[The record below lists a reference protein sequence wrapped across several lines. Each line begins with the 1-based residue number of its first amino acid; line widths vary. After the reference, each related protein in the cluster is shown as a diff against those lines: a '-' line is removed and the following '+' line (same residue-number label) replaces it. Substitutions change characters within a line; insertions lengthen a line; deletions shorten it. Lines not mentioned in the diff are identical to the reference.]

1 MVLYQGE
8 LYCGLS
14 SVLLL
19 WRTSHSLLLGTWIS
33 CHLHVSYMER
43 KLSLA
48 WLNPLLLSYWK
59 RNNKQ
64 IACGLGQYNQKSLP
78 LPFMPQ
84 KLGHTGK
91 RPATAFKVT
100 DKRSF
105 TLNKKYYINN
115 WIQKHIL
122 LLENIKICLSWIN
135 LRQLNQ
141 PLLKC
146 TAEYYHVPSPS
157 YNLAFL

>member
-33 CHLHVSYMER
+33 CHLRVSYKGR

-48 WLNPLLLSYWK
+48 WLNPLLLRYWK
-59 RNNKQ
+59 RNKDKQ
-64 IACGLGQYNQKSLP
+64 TASGLGQYNHKKFP

-105 TLNKKYYINN
+105 TLNKKCYINN
-115 WIQKHIL
+115 LIHNHIL
-122 LLENIKICLSWIN
+122 LLENIKTWLSWIN
-135 LRQLNQ
+135 SRQDNQ
-141 PLLKC
+141 PLLQC
-146 TAEYYHVPSPS
+146 TAEYCHPFPLLQSG
-157 YNLAFL
+157 L